1 MSRRRTKRWREPR
14 RWSTDEGLS
23 SRHSTNPS
31 MPDGFMIARQSR
43 RRSRRRSPPSR
54 STSCSP
60 LIILR
65 AMQKPPATDR
75 HRGSETTQE
84 SLISEAADAD
94 SAPLARPSRRRLR
107 DAKGTLILIGG
118 GTTATGEAIGGF
130 MELSGAK
137 DGAPIV
143 GITTASSQP
152 AVAREMWLADLR
164 LAGAANVSIPLV
176 ETREHACDP
185 KIVQRVRNAKG
196 IFLGG
201 GDQVKL
207 VSCLSGTA
215 LEEAIRDAYLDGAI
229 VCGTSAGAA
238 ALTKTTLAGNEVD
251 EEGKLVEQYI
261 GPGLGLLG
269 YHTLIDTHFT
279 QRRRLYR
286 LFVAIAEFPA
296 LMGLGIDEDTALIVK
311 REIGMVVGK
320 GGVTFVDG
328 SSVRYNNS
336 SEVTK
341 GPELTISALRV
352 GITGTGQQFNLK
364 KRDVVT

>member
-1 MSRRRTKRWREPR
+1 M
-14 RWSTDEGLS
+14 
-23 SRHSTNPS
+23 
-31 MPDGFMIARQSR
+31 
-43 RRSRRRSPPSR
+43 
-54 STSCSP
+54 
-60 LIILR
+60 
-65 AMQKPPATDR
+65 
-75 HRGSETTQE
+75 
-84 SLISEAADAD
+84 LISEDSRAD
-94 SAPLARPSRRRLR
+94 SPSPARVSRKRLR

-118 GTTATGEAIGGF
+118 GTTANGDALGGF
-130 MELSGAK
+130 IQMSGAR

-143 GITTASSQP
+143 GFTTASSQVS
-152 AVAREMWLADLR
+152 VAREMWLADLAQ
-164 LAGAANVSIPLV
+164 AGASNVSIPIV
-176 ETREHACDP
+176 DTRDDACDP
-185 KIVQRVRNAKG
+185 EIVAQVRNARG

-207 VSCLSGTA
+207 VSALSGTP

-251 EEGKLVEQYI
+251 DEGKLVEQYI

-269 YHTLIDTHFT
+269 YHTLVDTHFT

-296 LMGLGIDEDTALIVK
+296 LMGLGIDEDTALVVR
-311 REIGMVVGK
+311 REIGTVMGK

-352 GITGTGQQFNLK
+352 GIVGTGQQFNLK
-364 KRDVVT
+364 KRDVVA

>member
-1 MSRRRTKRWREPR
+1 
-14 RWSTDEGLS
+14 L
-23 SRHSTNPS
+23 
-31 MPDGFMIARQSR
+31 
-43 RRSRRRSPPSR
+43 
-54 STSCSP
+54 
-60 LIILR
+60 
-65 AMQKPPATDR
+65 
-75 HRGSETTQE
+75 
-84 SLISEAADAD
+84 LISEDRPADT
-94 SAPLARPSRRRLR
+94 APARKARGRLR

-118 GTTATGEAIGGF
+118 GTTPTGAALGGF
-130 MELSGAK
+130 IEMVDAK
-137 DGAPIV
+137 SGAPIV
-143 GITTASSQP
+143 GLTTASSQ
-152 AVAREMWLADLR
+152 VALARDMWLADLAQ
-164 LAGAANVSIPLV
+164 AGATNVSIPVV
-176 ETREHACDP
+176 ETRDQACDP
-185 KIVQRVRNAKG
+185 KIVEQVRGARG

-207 VSCLSGTA
+207 VSALSGTP
-215 LEEAIRDAYLDGAI
+215 LEDAIRDAYFDGAI

-251 EEGKLVEQYI
+251 DEGKLVEQYI

-296 LMGLGIDEDTALIVK
+296 LMGLGIDEDTALIVR
-311 REIGMVVGK
+311 REIGTVVGG

-352 GITGTGQQFNLK
+352 GIVGTGQQLNLK

>member
-1 MSRRRTKRWREPR
+1 VRRRRTALDPR
-14 RWSTDEGLS
+14 FLSTIAQGL
-23 SRHSTNPS
+23 
-31 MPDGFMIARQSR
+31 
-43 RRSRRRSPPSR
+43 
-54 STSCSP
+54 
-60 LIILR
+60 
-65 AMQKPPATDR
+65 
-75 HRGSETTQE
+75 
-84 SLISEAADAD
+84 LISEGPPTDAASPAR
-94 SAPLARPSRRRLR
+94 SARRRLR

-118 GTTATGEAIGGF
+118 GTTATGEALAKFI
-130 MELSGAK
+130 ELSEAKGGA
-137 DGAPIV
+137 AIV
-143 GITTASSQP
+143 GITTASSQ
-152 AVAREMWLADLR
+152 VAMARDLWLADFAT
-164 LAGAANVSIPLV
+164 AGATNVTIPIV
-176 ETREHACDP
+176 ETRDQACDAA
-185 KIVQRVRNAKG
+185 IVDQVRNARG

-207 VSCLSGTA
+207 VSCLSGTL
-215 LEEAIRDAYLDGAI
+215 LENAIRDAYFDGAI

-296 LMGLGIDEDTALIVK
+296 LMGIGIDEDTAFVVK
-311 REIGMVVGK
+311 REIGTVFGK

-352 GITGTGQQFNLK
+352 GIIGTGQQFNLK

>member
-1 MSRRRTKRWREPR
+1 
-14 RWSTDEGLS
+14 
-23 SRHSTNPS
+23 
-31 MPDGFMIARQSR
+31 
-43 RRSRRRSPPSR
+43 
-54 STSCSP
+54 
-60 LIILR
+60 
-65 AMQKPPATDR
+65 
-75 HRGSETTQE
+75 
-84 SLISEAADAD
+84 
-94 SAPLARPSRRRLR
+94 LR

-118 GTTATGEAIGGF
+118 GTTPGGEPLGSFIDLTDAT
-130 MELSGAK
+130 SN
-137 DGAPIV
+137 APIA
-143 GITTASSQP
+143 GLTTASSQS
-152 AVAREMWLADLR
+152 ALARDMWLTDLKS
-164 LAGAANVSIPLV
+164 AGATNVTIPLV
-176 ETREHACDP
+176 ESRDHATDP
-185 KIVQRVRNAKG
+185 DTVALFRSARG

-207 VSCLSGTA
+207 VSALSGTP
-215 LEEAIRDAYLDGAI
+215 LEEAIRDAYIDGAI

-296 LMGLGIDEDTALIVK
+296 LMGLGIDEDTALIVR
-311 REIGMVVGK
+311 RELGTVVGT

-328 SSVRYNNS
+328 SSVQFNNS
-336 SEVTK
+336 ADVTK

-352 GITGTGQQFNLK
+352 GIVGTGQQFNLK
-364 KRDVVT
+364 RREIQSLLTPAAPRELPNRVSSAR

>member
-1 MSRRRTKRWREPR
+1 M
-14 RWSTDEGLS
+14 
-23 SRHSTNPS
+23 
-31 MPDGFMIARQSR
+31 
-43 RRSRRRSPPSR
+43 
-54 STSCSP
+54 
-60 LIILR
+60 
-65 AMQKPPATDR
+65 
-75 HRGSETTQE
+75 
-84 SLISEAADAD
+84 ADA
-94 SAPLARPSRRRLR
+94 
-107 DAKGTLILIGG
+107 KN
-118 GTTATGEAIGGF
+118 
-130 MELSGAK
+130 
-137 DGAPIV
+137 GAPIV
-143 GITTASSQP
+143 GLTTASSQV
-152 AVAREMWLADLR
+152 AVARDMWLADLAQ
-164 LAGAANVSIPLV
+164 AGASNVSIPVV
-176 ETREHACDP
+176 ETRDQACDP
-185 KIVQRVRNAKG
+185 KIVEQVRGARG

-207 VSCLSGTA
+207 VSALSGTP
-215 LEEAIRDAYLDGAI
+215 LEDARRDAYFDGAI

-251 EEGKLVEQYI
+251 DEGKLVEQYI

-296 LMGLGIDEDTALIVK
+296 LMGLGIDEDTALIVR
-311 REIGMVVGK
+311 REIGTVVGG

-352 GITGTGQQFNLK
+352 GIVGTGQQFNLK